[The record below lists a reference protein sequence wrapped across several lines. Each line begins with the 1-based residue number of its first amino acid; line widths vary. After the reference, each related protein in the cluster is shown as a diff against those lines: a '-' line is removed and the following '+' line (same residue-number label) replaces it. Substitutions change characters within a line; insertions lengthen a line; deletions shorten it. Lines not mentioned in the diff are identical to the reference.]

1 MNNSYSLSLSPLSP
15 SRPFFLSP
23 PSPSLS
29 PLSLQYSVHD
39 NRLHTRSEKDNP
51 RRSMGLHPTHSQLIS
66 SPAQRTRHPQQSQG
80 MNYGHCIPHKRKSAD
95 NPEIPQSVILEQ
107 RRQSYDPIRMQQS
120 LMYDQTQTLLPP
132 QHQFMY
138 PAGSLS
144 QAEYMMVPPPHGRN
158 EYYATIRENVPD
170 QQIMSQSSP
179 RRQPLSHQ
187 QRKDF
192 VETDI
197 SYFMDDP
204 GSPGTFLGDSNSQ
217 MGPAHNYYHRAL
229 SQELQESCD
238 LSDVPSVKTPLDD
251 SIVSQKT
258 GYGLM
263 EMSQPIDHQS
273 YHARK
278 KSGDSFTL
286 SDMDHLSRSV
296 HTLHTD
302 YGGGYKGDNPRHK
315 PVRTRSTNQRP
326 SSHSAMK
333 SMGSEGQLNM
343 YGPPGLQSSI
353 LPRLT
358 APLEQLRPGSSST
371 LPHNSRGRHPHG
383 GGNRGV
389 RSQQKHQT
397 QNSIQHPKQSQQ
409 VGRAQTTLVGTVPM
423 EEGGSSERRSS
434 KSDKSSPHTHQQ
446 SSPSPP
452 STVPTSE
459 GSPSPAQQR
468 VQQQSPGNQK
478 LRLSGRYVC
487 VWVGYEDKIRNVANH
502 NVYP

>member
-1 MNNSYSLSLSPLSP
+1 
-15 SRPFFLSP
+15 
-23 PSPSLS
+23 
-29 PLSLQYSVHD
+29 
-39 NRLHTRSEKDNP
+39 
-51 RRSMGLHPTHSQLIS
+51 MGLHPTHSQLVS

-120 LMYDQTQTLLPP
+120 LMYDQTQTMHPS
-132 QHQFMY
+132 QHQLMY
-138 PAGSLS
+138 SAGSLS
-144 QAEYMMVPPPHGRN
+144 QAEYMMVPHGRS
-158 EYYATIRENVPD
+158 EYYATIRENAPD
-170 QQIMSQSSP
+170 QQMPQSSP

-204 GSPGTFLGDSNSQ
+204 GSTFLGDSNSQ

-238 LSDVPSVKTPLDD
+238 LSCDLSDIPSVNTPVDD

-263 EMSQPIDHQS
+263 EMSQPIDHLS

-302 YGGGYKGDNPRHK
+302 SYGGYKGDNLRRK

-326 SSHSAMK
+326 SSHSAIK

-371 LPHNSRGRHPHG
+371 LPHNSRGRQSHG

-397 QNSIQHPKQSQQ
+397 QNSVQHPKQSQQ
-409 VGRAQTTLVGTVPM
+409 IGGAPVNQTTPVPM
-423 EEGGSSERRSS
+423 EEGGSSEKRSS
-434 KSDKSSPHTHQQ
+434 KSDKSSPQTHQQ

-452 STVPTSE
+452 STGRSSTSDA
-459 GSPSPAQQR
+459 GSPSPAQHR
-468 VQQQSPGNQK
+468 MQQQSPGNNQK

-487 VWVGYEDKIRNVANH
+487 GYWIGYDDKI
-502 NVYP
+502 